1 MCTGTTD
8 ASGDAAHV
16 GPPSREAG
24 FSLIETVVALA
35 IFALAFG
42 ALYRNFDSGW
52 RGVLS
57 AEIEAEALEV
67 AKSRLA
73 VTGIETAL
81 VEGRQS
87 GRTPDG
93 VTWEVDVRRYV
104 PARAQSAEIDARTV
118 GKVADAYWVVVRAG
132 RAAAGGA
139 ISDPRSGSGSAR
151 VELETI
157 KLGARP

>member
-1 MCTGTTD
+1 MCTGATD
-8 ASGDAAHV
+8 ASGDTAHV

-35 IFALAFG
+35 ILALALG

-52 RGVLS
+52 RGVRR

-73 VTGIETAL
+73 ATGIETPF

-104 PARAQSAEIDARTV
+104 PARAQSAEVNAGTV
-118 GKVADAYWVVVRAG
+118 GKVADAYWVTVRAG
-132 RAAAGGA
+132 RAASESA
-139 ISDPRSGSGSAR
+139 IADPRSGSSSAR